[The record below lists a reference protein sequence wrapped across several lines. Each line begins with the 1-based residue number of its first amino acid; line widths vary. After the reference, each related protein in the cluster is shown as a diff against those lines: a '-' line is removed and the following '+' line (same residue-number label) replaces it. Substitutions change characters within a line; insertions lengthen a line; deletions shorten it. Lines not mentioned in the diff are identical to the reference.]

1 MKVTQQVIAGTTEAA
16 RICGATTISDSQ
28 VHSAS
33 ISDSQVHSA
42 LFN

>member
-1 MKVTQQVIAGTTEAA
+1 LPLNKAPTLKVTQQVIAGTTEAA

-28 VHSAS
+28 VHSA
-33 ISDSQVHSA
+33 